1 MNFTKTDYVNAKRL
15 LIGTSPT
22 IGSSNHH
29 NDKRLLMACSVSLQ
43 KASIT
48 QRELDLTASLDGKNS
63 IQ

>member
-29 NDKRLLMACSVSLQ
+29 NDKRLLMAHSESLQ
-43 KASIT
+43 KACIT
-48 QRELDLTASLDGKNS
+48 KTELDLTTSLNGKNS
-63 IQ
+63 VQ